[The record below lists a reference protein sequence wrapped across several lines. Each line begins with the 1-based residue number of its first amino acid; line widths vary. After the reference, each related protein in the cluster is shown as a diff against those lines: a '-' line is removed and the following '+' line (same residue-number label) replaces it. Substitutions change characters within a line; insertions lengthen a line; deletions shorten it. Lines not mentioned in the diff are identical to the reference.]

1 MRQRIFW
8 TIFIVCFGWVL
19 LGLWASFVFFTNY
32 YEKQILLHLKQN
44 SHYIEIGL
52 KQQGIS
58 YLSHI
63 NTAYRV
69 SLIDS
74 HGKVVYDNL
83 ALKEALD
90 NHAER
95 IEFKESMQNG
105 VAQSYRY
112 SQSMQQEML
121 YHAVKIMLDRGL
133 IESGVSLETSSN
145 FSGNLDSNNYALNP
159 VAHLDLAKNLDS
171 TPTSHANKST
181 NSSNCSMALEA
192 LAELE
197 GRSYLSDMTIH
208 HNLANRS
215 NCIDKGEN
223 LANLDSK
230 NSKTPTA
237 EVSCDDFLK
246 KLRFVGCEAFFAR
259 SYLSG
264 SAEAKKANSRKI
276 TQETTQNLDSTPNA
290 KNLQPYI
297 LRIASPHKNMPSLL
311 YDTLPYMSLI
321 LLACLAVSFM
331 LARSIA
337 NFIIAPLNALN
348 LENPLGLKSYKE
360 LSPLLHKIDEQ
371 NRLIDSQIKQL
382 QADKETFNA
391 ITQNMKDGFLL
402 LDSKGSVLSFNKSS
416 MKFFGNLHEGMNI
429 ATLDTQYKKWFN
441 LAMQGEK
448 LTEIIHKNDRTY
460 QVIIES
466 VLNSTK
472 AQNFENLDSYPNG
485 WVQGVE
491 VQNCKILESNTIAHH
506 VERKQTSSIE
516 SRKDSMN
523 TQNKENLDSKKNMD
537 KNSAEVSL
545 SDFSGFQSKGEG
557 SYLKVSERA
566 LSEESAKSSKETTQP
581 NKNPTPIG
589 VALLLH
595 DITEKAQREQ
605 LRREF
610 SANVSHELKTPLT
623 SILAVLEMLQNN
635 IIKQEDIPKFLC
647 NIHKE
652 ARHLMALIE
661 DIIILN
667 ELDNDYTFTPYPLSM
682 RNLCEITLSMFK
694 DSIQQKGLSCAIQG
708 DDFLVMGEQRLLLV
722 MLSHLCE
729 NAIKYNKDKGS
740 IEIILDA
747 THKTLHIKDSGI
759 GIPEMYHERV
769 FERFFCVDKS
779 HSSMIN
785 GTGLGLS
792 IVKHVAHLHHA
803 KINLNSTP
811 NIGTSI
817 SLCFS

>member
-32 YEKQILLHLKQN
+32 YEKQILLHLQQN

-83 ALKEALD
+83 APKGTLD

-95 IEFKESMQNG
+95 IEFKESMKHG
-105 VAQSYRY
+105 IAQSYRY

-121 YHAVKIMLDRGL
+121 YHAVKIMLEKRL
-133 IESGVSLETSSN
+133 IESSVSLETSSN
-145 FSGNLDSNNYALNP
+145 FSG
-159 VAHLDLAKNLDS
+159 NLDS

-215 NCIDKGEN
+215 NCIDKGEF
-223 LANLDSK
+223 LQNLDSK

-276 TQETTQNLDSTPNA
+276 TQETTQNLDFTPNA
-290 KNLQPYI
+290 KDLQPYI
-297 LRIASPHKNMPSLL
+297 LRIASPHKNILSLL
-311 YDTLPYMSLI
+311 YDTLPYVILI

-416 MKFFGNLHEGMNI
+416 VKFFGNLHEGMNI

-506 VERKQTSSIE
+506 VERSKITNTE
-516 SRKDSMN
+516 SKSEFSYII
-523 TQNKENLDSKKNMD
+523 QNNDTES
-537 KNSAEVSL
+537 
-545 SDFSGFQSKGEG
+545 SDFNPNLTANQSTENTIKI
-557 SYLKVSERA
+557 
-566 LSEESAKSSKETTQP
+566 
-581 NKNPTPIG
+581 TPIG

>member
-8 TIFIVCFGWVL
+8 TIFVVCFGWVL
-19 LGLWASFVFFTNY
+19 LGLWASFIFFTNY
-32 YEKQILLHLKQN
+32 YEKQILLHLQQN

-121 YHAVKIMLDRGL
+121 YHAVKIMLEKRL
-133 IESGVSLETSSN
+133 IESSVSLETSSN

-159 VAHLDLAKNLDS
+159 VAHPDLAKNLDS

-485 WVQGVE
+485 WVQGVG

-506 VERKQTSSIE
+506 VERSKITNTE
-516 SRKDSMN
+516 SKSEFSYII
-523 TQNKENLDSKKNMD
+523 QNNDTES
-537 KNSAEVSL
+537 
-545 SDFSGFQSKGEG
+545 SDFNPNLTANQSTENTIKI
-557 SYLKVSERA
+557 
-566 LSEESAKSSKETTQP
+566 
-581 NKNPTPIG
+581 TPIG

-729 NAIKYNKDKGS
+729 NAIKYNEDKGS

-803 KINLNSTP
+803 KINLNSTT

>member
-32 YEKQILLHLKQN
+32 YEKQILLHLQQN

-121 YHAVKIMLDRGL
+121 YHAVKIMLEKRL
-133 IESGVSLETSSN
+133 IESSVSLETSSN
-145 FSGNLDSNNYALNP
+145 FS
-159 VAHLDLAKNLDS
+159 
-171 TPTSHANKST
+171 
-181 NSSNCSMALEA
+181 
-192 LAELE
+192 
-197 GRSYLSDMTIH
+197 R
-208 HNLANRS
+208 
-215 NCIDKGEN
+215 
-223 LANLDSK
+223 
-230 NSKTPTA
+230 
-237 EVSCDDFLK
+237 
-246 KLRFVGCEAFFAR
+246 
-259 SYLSG
+259 
-264 SAEAKKANSRKI
+264 
-276 TQETTQNLDSTPNA
+276 NLDSTPNA

-321 LLACLAVSFM
+321 LLACLTVSFM

-485 WVQGVE
+485 WVQGVG

-506 VERKQTSSIE
+506 VERSKITNTESKSKFSYIIQDNDTESSDFNPNFTANQ
-516 SRKDSMN
+516 S
-523 TQNKENLDSKKNMD
+523 KEN
-537 KNSAEVSL
+537 
-545 SDFSGFQSKGEG
+545 
-557 SYLKVSERA
+557 
-566 LSEESAKSSKETTQP
+566 TT
-581 NKNPTPIG
+581 KITPIG

>member
-1 MRQRIFW
+1 M
-8 TIFIVCFGWVL
+8 

-32 YEKQILLHLKQN
+32 YEKQILLHLQQN

-83 ALKEALD
+83 APKGTLD

-95 IEFKESMQNG
+95 IEFKESMKHG
-105 VAQSYRY
+105 IAQSYRY

-121 YHAVKIMLDRGL
+121 YHAVKIMLEKRL
-133 IESGVSLETSSN
+133 IESSVSLGTSSN

-159 VAHLDLAKNLDS
+159 VAHPDLAKNLDS

-223 LANLDSK
+223 LANLDS
-230 NSKTPTA
+230 
-237 EVSCDDFLK
+237 
-246 KLRFVGCEAFFAR
+246 
-259 SYLSG
+259 
-264 SAEAKKANSRKI
+264 
-276 TQETTQNLDSTPNA
+276 TPNA
-290 KNLQPYI
+290 KDLQPYI
-297 LRIASPHKNMPSLL
+297 LRIASPHKNILSLL

-448 LTEIIHKNDRTY
+448 LTDIIHKNDRTY

-485 WVQGVE
+485 WVQGVG

-506 VERKQTSSIE
+506 VERSKITNTE
-516 SRKDSMN
+516 SKNEFSYII
-523 TQNKENLDSKKNMD
+523 QNNDTES
-537 KNSAEVSL
+537 
-545 SDFSGFQSKGEG
+545 SDFNPNLTANQSTEN
-557 SYLKVSERA
+557 
-566 LSEESAKSSKETTQP
+566 TT
-581 NKNPTPIG
+581 KITPIG

-682 RNLCEITLSMFK
+682 QNLCEITLSMFK

>member
-32 YEKQILLHLKQN
+32 YEKQILLHLQQN

-121 YHAVKIMLDRGL
+121 YHAVKIMLEKRL
-133 IESGVSLETSSN
+133 IESSVSLETSSN

-159 VAHLDLAKNLDS
+159 VAHPDLAKNLDS

-290 KNLQPYI
+290 KGLQPYI

-485 WVQGVE
+485 WMQGVG

-506 VERKQTSSIE
+506 VERSKITNTE
-516 SRKDSMN
+516 SKSEFSYII
-523 TQNKENLDSKKNMD
+523 QNNDTES
-537 KNSAEVSL
+537 
-545 SDFSGFQSKGEG
+545 SDFNPNLTANQSTENTIKI
-557 SYLKVSERA
+557 
-566 LSEESAKSSKETTQP
+566 
-581 NKNPTPIG
+581 TPIG

-803 KINLNSTP
+803 KINLNSTT

>member
-1 MRQRIFW
+1 
-8 TIFIVCFGWVL
+8 
-19 LGLWASFVFFTNY
+19 
-32 YEKQILLHLKQN
+32 
-44 SHYIEIGL
+44 
-52 KQQGIS
+52 
-58 YLSHI
+58 
-63 NTAYRV
+63 
-69 SLIDS
+69 
-74 HGKVVYDNL
+74 
-83 ALKEALD
+83 
-90 NHAER
+90 
-95 IEFKESMQNG
+95 
-105 VAQSYRY
+105 
-112 SQSMQQEML
+112 
-121 YHAVKIMLDRGL
+121 
-133 IESGVSLETSSN
+133 
-145 FSGNLDSNNYALNP
+145 
-159 VAHLDLAKNLDS
+159 
-171 TPTSHANKST
+171 
-181 NSSNCSMALEA
+181 
-192 LAELE
+192 
-197 GRSYLSDMTIH
+197 MTIH

-223 LANLDSK
+223 LANLD
-230 NSKTPTA
+230 
-237 EVSCDDFLK
+237 F
-246 KLRFVGCEAFFAR
+246 
-259 SYLSG
+259 
-264 SAEAKKANSRKI
+264 
-276 TQETTQNLDSTPNA
+276 TQNP

-416 MKFFGNLHEGMNI
+416 VKFFGNLHEGMNI

>member
-32 YEKQILLHLKQN
+32 YEKQILLHLQQN

-121 YHAVKIMLDRGL
+121 YHAVKIMLEKRL
-133 IESGVSLETSSN
+133 IESSVSLETSSN

-159 VAHLDLAKNLDS
+159 VAHPDLAKNLDS
-171 TPTSHANKST
+171 TPTNHANKST

-276 TQETTQNLDSTPNA
+276 TQETTQNLDFTPNA

-297 LRIASPHKNMPSLL
+297 LRIASPHKNMLSLL

-485 WVQGVE
+485 WMQGVG

-506 VERKQTSSIE
+506 VERSKITNTE
-516 SRKDSMN
+516 SKSEFSYII
-523 TQNKENLDSKKNMD
+523 QNNDTES
-537 KNSAEVSL
+537 
-545 SDFSGFQSKGEG
+545 SDFNPNLTANQSTENTIKI
-557 SYLKVSERA
+557 
-566 LSEESAKSSKETTQP
+566 
-581 NKNPTPIG
+581 TPIG

-803 KINLNSTP
+803 KINLNSTT

>member
-1 MRQRIFW
+1 DISCLRTR
-8 TIFIVCFGWVL
+8 TSKALAHTCKYDKVL
-19 LGLWASFVFFTNY
+19 ESKPLWAGAWFGVQDSEIMESSLESKLDSNKPLESSLNFS
-32 YEKQILLHLKQN
+32 KDLKEN
-44 SHYIEIGL
+44 M
-52 KQQGIS
+52 
-58 YLSHI
+58 
-63 NTAYRV
+63 N
-69 SLIDS
+69 IDS
-74 HGKVVYDNL
+74 IK
-83 ALKEALD
+83 
-90 NHAER
+90 
-95 IEFKESMQNG
+95 
-105 VAQSYRY
+105 
-112 SQSMQQEML
+112 
-121 YHAVKIMLDRGL
+121 
-133 IESGVSLETSSN
+133 
-145 FSGNLDSNNYALNP
+145 NLDSNKSLESI
-159 VAHLDLAKNLDS
+159 KNIES
-171 TPTSHANKST
+171 SKEPNSNKT
-181 NSSNCSMALEA
+181 LESN
-192 LAELE
+192 
-197 GRSYLSDMTIH
+197 T
-208 HNLANRS
+208 
-215 NCIDKGEN
+215 
-223 LANLDSK
+223 
-230 NSKTPTA
+230 
-237 EVSCDDFLK
+237 
-246 KLRFVGCEAFFAR
+246 
-259 SYLSG
+259 
-264 SAEAKKANSRKI
+264 
-276 TQETTQNLDSTPNA
+276 
-290 KNLQPYI
+290 KNLQAYI

-466 VLNSTK
+466 VLNSIK

-485 WVQGVE
+485 WVQGVG

-506 VERKQTSSIE
+506 VERSKITNTE
-516 SRKDSMN
+516 SKSEFSYII
-523 TQNKENLDSKKNMD
+523 QNNDTES
-537 KNSAEVSL
+537 
-545 SDFSGFQSKGEG
+545 SDFNPNFTANQSTENTIKI
-557 SYLKVSERA
+557 
-566 LSEESAKSSKETTQP
+566 
-581 NKNPTPIG
+581 TPIG

-729 NAIKYNKDKGS
+729 NAIKYNKDKGN

-803 KINLNSTP
+803 KINLNSTL

>member
-1 MRQRIFW
+1 
-8 TIFIVCFGWVL
+8 
-19 LGLWASFVFFTNY
+19 
-32 YEKQILLHLKQN
+32 
-44 SHYIEIGL
+44 
-52 KQQGIS
+52 
-58 YLSHI
+58 
-63 NTAYRV
+63 
-69 SLIDS
+69 
-74 HGKVVYDNL
+74 
-83 ALKEALD
+83 
-90 NHAER
+90 
-95 IEFKESMQNG
+95 
-105 VAQSYRY
+105 
-112 SQSMQQEML
+112 
-121 YHAVKIMLDRGL
+121 
-133 IESGVSLETSSN
+133 
-145 FSGNLDSNNYALNP
+145 
-159 VAHLDLAKNLDS
+159 
-171 TPTSHANKST
+171 
-181 NSSNCSMALEA
+181 
-192 LAELE
+192 
-197 GRSYLSDMTIH
+197 
-208 HNLANRS
+208 
-215 NCIDKGEN
+215 
-223 LANLDSK
+223 
-230 NSKTPTA
+230 
-237 EVSCDDFLK
+237 
-246 KLRFVGCEAFFAR
+246 
-259 SYLSG
+259 
-264 SAEAKKANSRKI
+264 
-276 TQETTQNLDSTPNA
+276 
-290 KNLQPYI
+290 
-297 LRIASPHKNMPSLL
+297 MPSLL

-321 LLACLAVSFM
+321 LFACLAVSFM

-416 MKFFGNLHEGMNI
+416 MKFFGTLHEGMNI

-472 AQNFENLDSYPNG
+472 AQNFENL
-485 WVQGVE
+485 
-491 VQNCKILESNTIAHH
+491 ESNAIAHH
-506 VERKQTSSIE
+506 VDCSKITNTESKSEFSYIIQNNDTESSDFNPNLTANQ
-516 SRKDSMN
+516 S
-523 TQNKENLDSKKNMD
+523 KEN
-537 KNSAEVSL
+537 
-545 SDFSGFQSKGEG
+545 
-557 SYLKVSERA
+557 
-566 LSEESAKSSKETTQP
+566 TT
-581 NKNPTPIG
+581 KITPIG

-647 NIHKE
+647 NIHKD

-729 NAIKYNKDKGS
+729 NAIKYNKDKGN

-803 KINLNSTP
+803 KINLNSTL

>member
-32 YEKQILLHLKQN
+32 YEKQILLHLQQN

-121 YHAVKIMLDRGL
+121 YHAVKIMLEKRL
-133 IESGVSLETSSN
+133 IESSVSLETSSN

-159 VAHLDLAKNLDS
+159 VAHPDLAKNLDS
-171 TPTSHANKST
+171 TPTNHANKST

-276 TQETTQNLDSTPNA
+276 TQETTQNLDFTPNA

-297 LRIASPHKNMPSLL
+297 LRIASPHKNMLSLL

-485 WVQGVE
+485 WMQGVG

-506 VERKQTSSIE
+506 VERSKITNTE
-516 SRKDSMN
+516 SKSEFSYII
-523 TQNKENLDSKKNMD
+523 QNNDTES
-537 KNSAEVSL
+537 
-545 SDFSGFQSKGEG
+545 SDFNPNLTANQSTENTIKI
-557 SYLKVSERA
+557 
-566 LSEESAKSSKETTQP
+566 
-581 NKNPTPIG
+581 TPIG

-729 NAIKYNKDKGS
+729 NAIKYNEDKGS

>member
-8 TIFIVCFGWVL
+8 TIFVVCFGWVL

-32 YEKQILLHLKQN
+32 YEKQILLHLQQN

-121 YHAVKIMLDRGL
+121 YHAVKIMLEKRL
-133 IESGVSLETSSN
+133 IESSVSLETSSN
-145 FSGNLDSNNYALNP
+145 FS
-159 VAHLDLAKNLDS
+159 
-171 TPTSHANKST
+171 
-181 NSSNCSMALEA
+181 
-192 LAELE
+192 
-197 GRSYLSDMTIH
+197 R
-208 HNLANRS
+208 
-215 NCIDKGEN
+215 
-223 LANLDSK
+223 
-230 NSKTPTA
+230 
-237 EVSCDDFLK
+237 
-246 KLRFVGCEAFFAR
+246 
-259 SYLSG
+259 
-264 SAEAKKANSRKI
+264 
-276 TQETTQNLDSTPNA
+276 NLDSTPNA
-290 KNLQPYI
+290 KGLQPYI

-485 WVQGVE
+485 WVQGVG

-506 VERKQTSSIE
+506 VERSKITNTE
-516 SRKDSMN
+516 SKSEFSYII
-523 TQNKENLDSKKNMD
+523 QNNDTES
-537 KNSAEVSL
+537 
-545 SDFSGFQSKGEG
+545 SDFNPNFTANQSTENTIKI
-557 SYLKVSERA
+557 
-566 LSEESAKSSKETTQP
+566 
-581 NKNPTPIG
+581 TPIG

>member
-8 TIFIVCFGWVL
+8 TI
-19 LGLWASFVFFTNY
+19 FVFFTNY
-32 YEKQILLHLKQN
+32 YEKQILLHLQQN

-121 YHAVKIMLDRGL
+121 YHAVKIMLEKRL
-133 IESGVSLETSSN
+133 IESSVSLETSSN

-159 VAHLDLAKNLDS
+159 VAHPDLAKNLDS
-171 TPTSHANKST
+171 TPTNHANKST

-276 TQETTQNLDSTPNA
+276 TQETTQNLDFTPNA

-297 LRIASPHKNMPSLL
+297 LRIASPHKNMLSLL

-485 WVQGVE
+485 WMQGVG

-506 VERKQTSSIE
+506 VERSKITNTE
-516 SRKDSMN
+516 SKSEFSYII
-523 TQNKENLDSKKNMD
+523 QNNDTES
-537 KNSAEVSL
+537 
-545 SDFSGFQSKGEG
+545 SDFNPNLTANQSTENTIKI
-557 SYLKVSERA
+557 
-566 LSEESAKSSKETTQP
+566 
-581 NKNPTPIG
+581 TPIG

-729 NAIKYNKDKGS
+729 NAIKYNEDKGS

>member
-32 YEKQILLHLKQN
+32 YEKQILLHLQQN

-121 YHAVKIMLDRGL
+121 YHAVKIMLEKRL
-133 IESGVSLETSSN
+133 IESSVSLETSSN

-159 VAHLDLAKNLDS
+159 VAHPDLAKNLDS

-485 WVQGVE
+485 WVQGVG

-506 VERKQTSSIE
+506 VERSKITNTE
-516 SRKDSMN
+516 SKSEFSYIIQDNDTES
-523 TQNKENLDSKKNMD
+523 
-537 KNSAEVSL
+537 
-545 SDFSGFQSKGEG
+545 SDFNPNLTANQSTEN
-557 SYLKVSERA
+557 
-566 LSEESAKSSKETTQP
+566 TT
-581 NKNPTPIG
+581 KITPIG

-708 DDFLVMGEQRLLLV
+708 DDFLVTGEQRLLLV

-803 KINLNSTP
+803 KINLNSTT

>member
-1 MRQRIFW
+1 
-8 TIFIVCFGWVL
+8 
-19 LGLWASFVFFTNY
+19 
-32 YEKQILLHLKQN
+32 
-44 SHYIEIGL
+44 
-52 KQQGIS
+52 
-58 YLSHI
+58 
-63 NTAYRV
+63 
-69 SLIDS
+69 
-74 HGKVVYDNL
+74 
-83 ALKEALD
+83 
-90 NHAER
+90 
-95 IEFKESMQNG
+95 
-105 VAQSYRY
+105 
-112 SQSMQQEML
+112 
-121 YHAVKIMLDRGL
+121 
-133 IESGVSLETSSN
+133 
-145 FSGNLDSNNYALNP
+145 
-159 VAHLDLAKNLDS
+159 
-171 TPTSHANKST
+171 
-181 NSSNCSMALEA
+181 MALEA

-276 TQETTQNLDSTPNA
+276 TQETTQNSNSTPNA
-290 KNLQPYI
+290 KGLQPYI
-297 LRIASPHKNMPSLL
+297 LRIASPHKNILSLL

-371 NRLIDSQIKQL
+371 NCLINSQIKQL

-485 WVQGVE
+485 WVQGVG
-491 VQNCKILESNTIAHH
+491 VQNCKILESVLNLGGLRGLGRNLQILESNTIAHH
-506 VERKQTSSIE
+506 VERSKITNTE
-516 SRKDSMN
+516 SK
-523 TQNKENLDSKKNMD
+523 SKFSYIIQDND
-537 KNSAEVSL
+537 TES
-545 SDFSGFQSKGEG
+545 SDFNPNFTANQSTEN
-557 SYLKVSERA
+557 
-566 LSEESAKSSKETTQP
+566 TT
-581 NKNPTPIG
+581 KITPIG

-708 DDFLVMGEQRLLLV
+708 DDFLVMGE
-722 MLSHLCE
+722 
-729 NAIKYNKDKGS
+729 A
-740 IEIILDA
+740 A
-747 THKTLHIKDSGI
+747 TTSC
-759 GIPEMYHERV
+759 YA
-769 FERFFCVDKS
+769 F
-779 HSSMIN
+779 SS
-785 GTGLGLS
+785 L
-792 IVKHVAHLHHA
+792 
-803 KINLNSTP
+803 
-811 NIGTSI
+811 
-817 SLCFS
+817 

>member
-19 LGLWASFVFFTNY
+19 LGLWASFIFFTNY
-32 YEKQILLHLKQN
+32 YEKQILLHLQQN

-121 YHAVKIMLDRGL
+121 YHAVKIMLEKRL
-133 IESGVSLETSSN
+133 IESSVSLETSSN

-159 VAHLDLAKNLDS
+159 VAHPDLAKNLDS

-297 LRIASPHKNMPSLL
+297 LRIASPHKNILSLL

-402 LDSKGSVLSFNKSS
+402 FDSKGSVLSFNKSS

-485 WVQGVE
+485 WVQGVG

-506 VERKQTSSIE
+506 VERSKITNTE
-516 SRKDSMN
+516 SKSEFSYII
-523 TQNKENLDSKKNMD
+523 QNNDTES
-537 KNSAEVSL
+537 
-545 SDFSGFQSKGEG
+545 SDFNPNLTANQSTEN
-557 SYLKVSERA
+557 
-566 LSEESAKSSKETTQP
+566 TT
-581 NKNPTPIG
+581 KITPIG
-589 VALLLH
+589 VAIILL

-729 NAIKYNKDKGS
+729 NAIKYNEDKGS

>member
-19 LGLWASFVFFTNY
+19 LGLWASFIFFTNY
-32 YEKQILLHLKQN
+32 YEKQILLHLQQN

-83 ALKEALD
+83 ALKESLD

-121 YHAVKIMLDRGL
+121 YHAVKIMLEKRL
-133 IESGVSLETSSN
+133 IESSVSLETSSN
-145 FSGNLDSNNYALNP
+145 FS
-159 VAHLDLAKNLDS
+159 
-171 TPTSHANKST
+171 
-181 NSSNCSMALEA
+181 
-192 LAELE
+192 
-197 GRSYLSDMTIH
+197 R
-208 HNLANRS
+208 
-215 NCIDKGEN
+215 
-223 LANLDSK
+223 
-230 NSKTPTA
+230 
-237 EVSCDDFLK
+237 
-246 KLRFVGCEAFFAR
+246 
-259 SYLSG
+259 
-264 SAEAKKANSRKI
+264 
-276 TQETTQNLDSTPNA
+276 NLDSTPNA

-485 WVQGVE
+485 WMQGVG

-506 VERKQTSSIE
+506 VERSKITNTE
-516 SRKDSMN
+516 SKSEFSYII
-523 TQNKENLDSKKNMD
+523 QNNDTES
-537 KNSAEVSL
+537 
-545 SDFSGFQSKGEG
+545 SDFNPNLTANQSTEN
-557 SYLKVSERA
+557 
-566 LSEESAKSSKETTQP
+566 TT
-581 NKNPTPIG
+581 KITPIG

-729 NAIKYNKDKGS
+729 NAIKYNKDKGN

-803 KINLNSTP
+803 KINLNSTT

>member
-19 LGLWASFVFFTNY
+19 LGLWASFAFFTNY
-32 YEKQILLHLKQN
+32 YEKQILLHLQQN

-121 YHAVKIMLDRGL
+121 YHAVRIMLEKRL
-133 IESGVSLETSSN
+133 IESSVSLETSSN
-145 FSGNLDSNNYALNP
+145 FSRNLN
-159 VAHLDLAKNLDS
+159 S

-223 LANLDSK
+223 LANLDS
-230 NSKTPTA
+230 
-237 EVSCDDFLK
+237 
-246 KLRFVGCEAFFAR
+246 
-259 SYLSG
+259 
-264 SAEAKKANSRKI
+264 
-276 TQETTQNLDSTPNA
+276 TPNA

-297 LRIASPHKNMPSLL
+297 LRIASPHKNILSLL

-485 WVQGVE
+485 WVQGVG

-506 VERKQTSSIE
+506 VERSKITNTE
-516 SRKDSMN
+516 SKSEFSYII
-523 TQNKENLDSKKNMD
+523 QNNDTES
-537 KNSAEVSL
+537 
-545 SDFSGFQSKGEG
+545 SDFNPNLTANQSTENTIKI
-557 SYLKVSERA
+557 
-566 LSEESAKSSKETTQP
+566 
-581 NKNPTPIG
+581 TPIG

>member
-32 YEKQILLHLKQN
+32 YEKQILLHLQQN

-121 YHAVKIMLDRGL
+121 YHAVKIMLEKRL
-133 IESGVSLETSSN
+133 IESSVSLETSSN

-159 VAHLDLAKNLDS
+159 VAHPDLAKNLDS

-197 GRSYLSDMTIH
+197 GRSYLSD
-208 HNLANRS
+208 NDYPSNSANRS
-215 NCIDKGEN
+215 NCIDKGEF
-223 LANLDSK
+223 LRNLDSK

-290 KNLQPYI
+290 KGLQPYI

-485 WVQGVE
+485 WMQGVG

-506 VERKQTSSIE
+506 VERSKITNTE
-516 SRKDSMN
+516 SKSEFSYII
-523 TQNKENLDSKKNMD
+523 QNNDTES
-537 KNSAEVSL
+537 
-545 SDFSGFQSKGEG
+545 SDFNPNLTANQSTENTIKI
-557 SYLKVSERA
+557 
-566 LSEESAKSSKETTQP
+566 
-581 NKNPTPIG
+581 TPIG

-803 KINLNSTP
+803 KINLNSTT

>member
-1 MRQRIFW
+1 M
-8 TIFIVCFGWVL
+8 L
-19 LGLWASFVFFTNY
+19 NLG
-32 YEKQILLHLKQN
+32 
-44 SHYIEIGL
+44 GL
-52 KQQGIS
+52 
-58 YLSHI
+58 
-63 NTAYRV
+63 
-69 SLIDS
+69 
-74 HGKVVYDNL
+74 
-83 ALKEALD
+83 
-90 NHAER
+90 
-95 IEFKESMQNG
+95 
-105 VAQSYRY
+105 
-112 SQSMQQEML
+112 
-121 YHAVKIMLDRGL
+121 RGL
-133 IESGVSLETSSN
+133 
-145 FSGNLDSNNYALNP
+145 
-159 VAHLDLAKNLDS
+159 
-171 TPTSHANKST
+171 
-181 NSSNCSMALEA
+181 
-192 LAELE
+192 
-197 GRSYLSDMTIH
+197 GR
-208 HNLANRS
+208 
-215 NCIDKGEN
+215 
-223 LANLDSK
+223 
-230 NSKTPTA
+230 
-237 EVSCDDFLK
+237 
-246 KLRFVGCEAFFAR
+246 
-259 SYLSG
+259 
-264 SAEAKKANSRKI
+264 
-276 TQETTQNLDSTPNA
+276 
-290 KNLQPYI
+290 NLQ
-297 LRIASPHKNMPSLL
+297 N
-311 YDTLPYMSLI
+311 
-321 LLACLAVSFM
+321 
-331 LARSIA
+331 
-337 NFIIAPLNALN
+337 
-348 LENPLGLKSYKE
+348 
-360 LSPLLHKIDEQ
+360 
-371 NRLIDSQIKQL
+371 
-382 QADKETFNA
+382 
-391 ITQNMKDGFLL
+391 
-402 LDSKGSVLSFNKSS
+402 
-416 MKFFGNLHEGMNI
+416 
-429 ATLDTQYKKWFN
+429 
-441 LAMQGEK
+441 
-448 LTEIIHKNDRTY
+448 
-460 QVIIES
+460 
-466 VLNSTK
+466 
-472 AQNFENLDSYPNG
+472 
-485 WVQGVE
+485 
-491 VQNCKILESNTIAHH
+491 LESNTIAHH

-566 LSEESAKSSKETTQP
+566 LSEESTKSSKETTQP

-635 IIKQEDIPKFLC
+635 TIKQEDIPKFLC

-694 DSIQQKGLSCAIQG
+694 DSIRQKGLSCAIQG

-740 IEIILDA
+740 IEITFDA

-803 KINLNSTP
+803 KINLNSTT

>member
-32 YEKQILLHLKQN
+32 YEKQILLHLQQN

-121 YHAVKIMLDRGL
+121 YHAVKIMLEKRL
-133 IESGVSLETSSN
+133 IESSVSLETSSN

-159 VAHLDLAKNLDS
+159 VAHPDLAKNLDS

-276 TQETTQNLDSTPNA
+276 TQETTQNLDSTQNP

-485 WVQGVE
+485 WVQGVG

-506 VERKQTSSIE
+506 VERSKITNTE
-516 SRKDSMN
+516 SKSEFSYII
-523 TQNKENLDSKKNMD
+523 QNNDTES
-537 KNSAEVSL
+537 
-545 SDFSGFQSKGEG
+545 SDFNPNLTANQSTENTIKI
-557 SYLKVSERA
+557 
-566 LSEESAKSSKETTQP
+566 
-581 NKNPTPIG
+581 TPIG

>member
-32 YEKQILLHLKQN
+32 YEKQILLHLQQN

-121 YHAVKIMLDRGL
+121 YHAVKIMLEKRL
-133 IESGVSLETSSN
+133 IESSVSLGTSSN

-159 VAHLDLAKNLDS
+159 VAHPDLAKNLDS

-223 LANLDSK
+223 LANLD
-230 NSKTPTA
+230 
-237 EVSCDDFLK
+237 F
-246 KLRFVGCEAFFAR
+246 
-259 SYLSG
+259 
-264 SAEAKKANSRKI
+264 
-276 TQETTQNLDSTPNA
+276 TQNP

-297 LRIASPHKNMPSLL
+297 LRIASPHKNILSLL

-416 MKFFGNLHEGMNI
+416 VKFFGNLHEGMNI

-485 WVQGVE
+485 WVQGVG

-506 VERKQTSSIE
+506 VERSKITNTE
-516 SRKDSMN
+516 SKNEFSYII
-523 TQNKENLDSKKNMD
+523 QNNDTES
-537 KNSAEVSL
+537 
-545 SDFSGFQSKGEG
+545 SDFNPNLTANQSTENTIKI
-557 SYLKVSERA
+557 
-566 LSEESAKSSKETTQP
+566 
-581 NKNPTPIG
+581 TPIG

>member
-32 YEKQILLHLKQN
+32 YEKQILLHLQQN

-121 YHAVKIMLDRGL
+121 YHAVKIMLEKRL
-133 IESGVSLETSSN
+133 IESSVSLETSSN

-159 VAHLDLAKNLDS
+159 VAHPDLAKNLDS

-485 WVQGVE
+485 WVQGVG

-506 VERKQTSSIE
+506 VERSKITNTE
-516 SRKDSMN
+516 SKNEFSYII
-523 TQNKENLDSKKNMD
+523 QNNDTES
-537 KNSAEVSL
+537 
-545 SDFSGFQSKGEG
+545 SDFNPNFTANQSTEN
-557 SYLKVSERA
+557 
-566 LSEESAKSSKETTQP
+566 TT
-581 NKNPTPIG
+581 KITPIG
-589 VALLLH
+589 IALLLH

-708 DDFLVMGEQRLLLV
+708 DDFLVTGEQRLLLV

-803 KINLNSTP
+803 KINLNSTT

>member
-32 YEKQILLHLKQN
+32 YEKQILLHLQQN

-121 YHAVKIMLDRGL
+121 YHAVRIMLEKRL
-133 IESGVSLETSSN
+133 IESSVSLETSSN

-159 VAHLDLAKNLDS
+159 VAHPDLAKNLDS

-485 WVQGVE
+485 WVQGVG

-506 VERKQTSSIE
+506 VERSKITNTE
-516 SRKDSMN
+516 SKSEFSYIIQDNDTES
-523 TQNKENLDSKKNMD
+523 
-537 KNSAEVSL
+537 
-545 SDFSGFQSKGEG
+545 SDFNPNLTANQSTEN
-557 SYLKVSERA
+557 
-566 LSEESAKSSKETTQP
+566 TT
-581 NKNPTPIG
+581 KITPIG

-647 NIHKE
+647 NIHKD

>member
-1 MRQRIFW
+1 M
-8 TIFIVCFGWVL
+8 

-32 YEKQILLHLKQN
+32 YEKQILLHLQQN

-121 YHAVKIMLDRGL
+121 YHAVRIMLEKRL
-133 IESGVSLETSSN
+133 IESSVSLETSSN
-145 FSGNLDSNNYALNP
+145 FSR
-159 VAHLDLAKNLDS
+159 NLDS

-276 TQETTQNLDSTPNA
+276 TQETTQNLDFTQNP
-290 KNLQPYI
+290 KNLQAYI

-321 LLACLAVSFM
+321 LLACLTVSFM

-448 LTEIIHKNDRTY
+448 LTEIIHKNDAP
-460 QVIIES
+460 I
-466 VLNSTK
+466 K
-472 AQNFENLDSYPNG
+472 
-485 WVQGVE
+485 
-491 VQNCKILESNTIAHH
+491 
-506 VERKQTSSIE
+506 
-516 SRKDSMN
+516 
-523 TQNKENLDSKKNMD
+523 
-537 KNSAEVSL
+537 SL
-545 SDFSGFQSKGEG
+545 
-557 SYLKVSERA
+557 
-566 LSEESAKSSKETTQP
+566 
-581 NKNPTPIG
+581 
-589 VALLLH
+589 
-595 DITEKAQREQ
+595 
-605 LRREF
+605 
-610 SANVSHELKTPLT
+610 
-623 SILAVLEMLQNN
+623 
-635 IIKQEDIPKFLC
+635 
-647 NIHKE
+647 
-652 ARHLMALIE
+652 
-661 DIIILN
+661 
-667 ELDNDYTFTPYPLSM
+667 
-682 RNLCEITLSMFK
+682 
-694 DSIQQKGLSCAIQG
+694 
-708 DDFLVMGEQRLLLV
+708 
-722 MLSHLCE
+722 
-729 NAIKYNKDKGS
+729 
-740 IEIILDA
+740 
-747 THKTLHIKDSGI
+747 
-759 GIPEMYHERV
+759 
-769 FERFFCVDKS
+769 
-779 HSSMIN
+779 
-785 GTGLGLS
+785 
-792 IVKHVAHLHHA
+792 
-803 KINLNSTP
+803 
-811 NIGTSI
+811 
-817 SLCFS
+817 

>member
-8 TIFIVCFGWVL
+8 TIFVVCFGWVL
-19 LGLWASFVFFTNY
+19 LGLWASFIFFTNY
-32 YEKQILLHLKQN
+32 YEKQILLHLQQN

-121 YHAVKIMLDRGL
+121 YHAVKIMLEKRL
-133 IESGVSLETSSN
+133 IESSVSLETSSN
-145 FSGNLDSNNYALNP
+145 FS
-159 VAHLDLAKNLDS
+159 
-171 TPTSHANKST
+171 
-181 NSSNCSMALEA
+181 
-192 LAELE
+192 
-197 GRSYLSDMTIH
+197 R
-208 HNLANRS
+208 
-215 NCIDKGEN
+215 
-223 LANLDSK
+223 
-230 NSKTPTA
+230 
-237 EVSCDDFLK
+237 
-246 KLRFVGCEAFFAR
+246 
-259 SYLSG
+259 
-264 SAEAKKANSRKI
+264 
-276 TQETTQNLDSTPNA
+276 NLDSTPNA

-297 LRIASPHKNMPSLL
+297 LRIASPHKNILSLL

-485 WVQGVE
+485 WVQGVG
-491 VQNCKILESNTIAHH
+491 VQNCKNLESNTIAHH
-506 VERKQTSSIE
+506 VERSKITNTE
-516 SRKDSMN
+516 SKSEFSYII
-523 TQNKENLDSKKNMD
+523 QNND
-537 KNSAEVSL
+537 AES
-545 SDFSGFQSKGEG
+545 SDFNPNLTANQSTENTIKI
-557 SYLKVSERA
+557 
-566 LSEESAKSSKETTQP
+566 
-581 NKNPTPIG
+581 TPIG

-729 NAIKYNKDKGS
+729 NAIKYNEDKGS

>member
-32 YEKQILLHLKQN
+32 YEKQILLHLQQN

-121 YHAVKIMLDRGL
+121 YHAVKIMLEKRL
-133 IESGVSLETSSN
+133 IESSVSLETSSN

-159 VAHLDLAKNLDS
+159 VAHPDLAKNLDS

-264 SAEAKKANSRKI
+264 SAEAKKANSRKS

-297 LRIASPHKNMPSLL
+297 LRIASPHKNILSLL

-402 LDSKGSVLSFNKSS
+402 FDSKGSVLSFNKSS

-485 WVQGVE
+485 WVQGVG

-506 VERKQTSSIE
+506 VERSKITNTE
-516 SRKDSMN
+516 SKNEFSYII
-523 TQNKENLDSKKNMD
+523 QNNDTES
-537 KNSAEVSL
+537 
-545 SDFSGFQSKGEG
+545 SDFNPNLTANQSTENTIKI
-557 SYLKVSERA
+557 
-566 LSEESAKSSKETTQP
+566 
-581 NKNPTPIG
+581 TPIG

-667 ELDNDYTFTPYPLSM
+667 ELDNDYTFTPYTLSM

-803 KINLNSTP
+803 KINLNSTT

>member
-8 TIFIVCFGWVL
+8 TIFVVCFGWVL

-32 YEKQILLHLKQN
+32 YEKQILLHLQQN

-121 YHAVKIMLDRGL
+121 YHAVKIMLEKRL
-133 IESGVSLETSSN
+133 IESSVSLETSSN

-159 VAHLDLAKNLDS
+159 VAHPDLAKNLDS

-259 SYLSG
+259 NYLSG

-290 KNLQPYI
+290 KGLQPYI

-485 WVQGVE
+485 WMQGVG

-506 VERKQTSSIE
+506 VERSKITNTE
-516 SRKDSMN
+516 SKSEFSYII
-523 TQNKENLDSKKNMD
+523 QNNDTES
-537 KNSAEVSL
+537 
-545 SDFSGFQSKGEG
+545 SDFNPNLTANQSTENTIKI
-557 SYLKVSERA
+557 
-566 LSEESAKSSKETTQP
+566 
-581 NKNPTPIG
+581 TPIG

>member
-32 YEKQILLHLKQN
+32 YEKQILLHLQQN

-121 YHAVKIMLDRGL
+121 YHAVRIMLEKRL
-133 IESGVSLETSSN
+133 IESSVSLETSSN
-145 FSGNLDSNNYALNP
+145 FS
-159 VAHLDLAKNLDS
+159 
-171 TPTSHANKST
+171 
-181 NSSNCSMALEA
+181 
-192 LAELE
+192 
-197 GRSYLSDMTIH
+197 R
-208 HNLANRS
+208 
-215 NCIDKGEN
+215 
-223 LANLDSK
+223 
-230 NSKTPTA
+230 
-237 EVSCDDFLK
+237 
-246 KLRFVGCEAFFAR
+246 
-259 SYLSG
+259 
-264 SAEAKKANSRKI
+264 
-276 TQETTQNLDSTPNA
+276 NLDSTPNA
-290 KNLQPYI
+290 EDLQPYI

-485 WVQGVE
+485 WVQGVG
-491 VQNCKILESNTIAHH
+491 VQNCKNLESNTIAHH
-506 VERKQTSSIE
+506 VERSKITNTESKSEFSYIIQNNDTESSDFNPNLTANQ
-516 SRKDSMN
+516 S
-523 TQNKENLDSKKNMD
+523 KENTIKI
-537 KNSAEVSL
+537 
-545 SDFSGFQSKGEG
+545 
-557 SYLKVSERA
+557 
-566 LSEESAKSSKETTQP
+566 
-581 NKNPTPIG
+581 TPIG

-803 KINLNSTP
+803 KINLNSTT

>member
-32 YEKQILLHLKQN
+32 YEKQILLHLQQN

-121 YHAVKIMLDRGL
+121 YHAVKIMLEKRL
-133 IESGVSLETSSN
+133 IESSVSLGTSSN

-159 VAHLDLAKNLDS
+159 VAHPDLAKNLDS

-223 LANLDSK
+223 LANLD
-230 NSKTPTA
+230 
-237 EVSCDDFLK
+237 F
-246 KLRFVGCEAFFAR
+246 
-259 SYLSG
+259 
-264 SAEAKKANSRKI
+264 
-276 TQETTQNLDSTPNA
+276 TQNP

-321 LLACLAVSFM
+321 LFACLAVSFM

-557 SYLKVSERA
+557 SYLKISERA

-803 KINLNSTP
+803 KIDLNSTP

>member
-32 YEKQILLHLKQN
+32 YEKQILLHLQQN

-121 YHAVKIMLDRGL
+121 YHAVKIMLEKRL
-133 IESGVSLETSSN
+133 IESSVSLGTSSN
-145 FSGNLDSNNYALNP
+145 FSG
-159 VAHLDLAKNLDS
+159 NLDS

-223 LANLDSK
+223 LANLD
-230 NSKTPTA
+230 
-237 EVSCDDFLK
+237 F
-246 KLRFVGCEAFFAR
+246 
-259 SYLSG
+259 
-264 SAEAKKANSRKI
+264 
-276 TQETTQNLDSTPNA
+276 TQNP

-416 MKFFGNLHEGMNI
+416 VKFFGNLHEGMNI

>member
-32 YEKQILLHLKQN
+32 YEKQILLHLQQN

-121 YHAVKIMLDRGL
+121 YHAVKIMLEKRL
-133 IESGVSLETSSN
+133 IESSVSLETSSN
-145 FSGNLDSNNYALNP
+145 FSG
-159 VAHLDLAKNLDS
+159 
-171 TPTSHANKST
+171 
-181 NSSNCSMALEA
+181 
-192 LAELE
+192 
-197 GRSYLSDMTIH
+197 
-208 HNLANRS
+208 
-215 NCIDKGEN
+215 
-223 LANLDSK
+223 
-230 NSKTPTA
+230 
-237 EVSCDDFLK
+237 
-246 KLRFVGCEAFFAR
+246 
-259 SYLSG
+259 
-264 SAEAKKANSRKI
+264 
-276 TQETTQNLDSTPNA
+276 NLDSTPNA

-429 ATLDTQYKKWFN
+429 ATLDTQYTKWFN
-441 LAMQGEK
+441 LAIQGEK

-485 WVQGVE
+485 WMQGVG

-506 VERKQTSSIE
+506 VERSKITNTESKSEFSYIIQDNDAESSDFNPNLTANQ
-516 SRKDSMN
+516 S
-523 TQNKENLDSKKNMD
+523 KEN
-537 KNSAEVSL
+537 
-545 SDFSGFQSKGEG
+545 
-557 SYLKVSERA
+557 
-566 LSEESAKSSKETTQP
+566 TT
-581 NKNPTPIG
+581 KITPIG